1 MTKISLTDILKN
13 VMSFLERSG
22 TEYMNWLNKLER
34 KFGNWAIPNLIV
46 WLIGAYTIG
55 FVLYQVNP
63 SIIGLLMLSPYHIL
77 HGQIWRIISWVLIP
91 PTGSLFSLFFLV
103 LLYYSLGTAL
113 ERTWGTFR
121 YNVYIFSGILFT
133 AVGAFILYGVSSL
146 LGVQSL
152 GLWTTVNGYI
162 TYPTMFST
170 YYVNMSIFLAYA
182 ATFPD
187 YEVLLF
193 FILPIKVK
201 FLGIIYGAM
210 LVYQFIVGYGTS
222 SALFYYNLGI
232 RFVITASLLNFVVF
246 FFTSRRKVRRGPIRI
261 TRQQA
266 AKQQSFRHEA
276 KKSGSITRH
285 KCAVCGRTDETN
297 PELEFRFCSKCN
309 GNYEYCQDHLFTHTH
324 VQ

>member
-1 MTKISLTDILKN
+1 
-13 VMSFLERSG
+13 MSNFE
-22 TEYMNWLNKLER
+22 K
-34 KFGNWAIPNLIV
+34 KFGKYAIKNLSLILIMCYACGYLMKWINPGFFTYLYLNPYEIIHHFQIWRLVTWLIV
-46 WLIGAYTIG
+46 PPDSFDFWT
-55 FVLYQVNP
+55 
-63 SIIGLLMLSPYHIL
+63 LLMLY
-77 HGQIWRIISWVLIP
+77 
-91 PTGSLFSLFFLV
+91 F
-103 LLYYSLGTAL
+103 YYSIGTSL
-113 ERTWGTFR
+113 ERTWGTYR

-133 AVGAFILYGVSSL
+133 AVGAFILYGISSL
-146 LGVQSL
+146 LGAQSL
-152 GLWTTVNGYI
+152 GLWMTVDGYI

-246 FFTSRRKVRRGPIRI
+246 FLTSRKKVRRGPIKMIRK
-261 TRQQA
+261 QVV
-266 AKQQSFRHEA
+266 KQQPRHET
-276 KKSGSITRH
+276 KKSSGITRH